1 MEEKSRLTL
10 LYGDGARPV
19 RFGDDAIVGLRG
31 APPPSLRAPLEFT
44 GYGLVVPEAG
54 HDDLAGRD
62 LRGKILVYLSGL
74 PKHVSGNLGA
84 HYSSPRQ
91 RWAAFAA
98 AGALGA
104 ISISNPKTAEIP
116 WERAAKARLAPA
128 MNLAA
133 GDPEVSLLSLTFH
146 PACAARLFAGSG
158 HTLAELFAMAE
169 RRETLP
175 RFPLAAELEAQIA
188 VESGSL
194 TSDNV
199 VGVLPGADRRLRSDY
214 VILTAHL
221 DHIGRSEPVR
231 GDAINPSTM
240 ARWTTP
246 RVSPRGSRSPGRC
259 VGGS

>member
-1 MEEKSRLTL
+1 MCGWRSQAGRDWWTHVEYLAADRLGGRDTGSRGHRLAAEYVARQFRRAGLHPKGERGYDQPVKLVTRRLVEEKSRLTL

-31 APPPSLRAPLEFT
+31 APPPPLRAPLEFT

-84 HYSSPRQ
+84 HYSSPRE

-146 PACAARLFAGSG
+146 PAYAARGFRWPRNWK
-158 HTLAELFAMAE
+158 
-169 RRETLP
+169 RRSPWRAVHSP
-175 RFPLAAELEAQIA
+175 RTTWSAFSRVP
-188 VESGSL
+188 
-194 TSDNV
+194 T
-199 VGVLPGADRRLRSDY
+199 
-214 VILTAHL
+214 
-221 DHIGRSEPVR
+221 
-231 GDAINPSTM
+231 GDCGPST
-240 ARWTTP
+240 
-246 RVSPRGSRSPGRC
+246 
-259 VGGS
+259 